1 MFLELK
7 CDYSGLWVANPKQLS
22 HKNQVSQ
29 MASLF
34 GSQSKEDHSPFNPL
48 LLAKEKFTRNIR
60 NITKRLPNCLIRYQA
75 ILNEN
80 LITKNAARKKTIT
93 HCLVLYRYQAKV
105 TYLDLY
111 QEKQPTTLVIFQIA
125 QKVLWYQAI
134 PHKETFITTEIY
146 QIIPN
151 QRDSPNILYN
161 ILIIIL
167 NAKRNSHF
175 KWLLFIKS
183 AVSEF

>member
-111 QEKQPTTLVIFQIA
+111 QEKQPTTLVIFQTA
-125 QKVLWYQAI
+125 QKRVLSVSSNPTQGNFYN
-134 PHKETFITTEIY
+134 Y
-146 QIIPN
+146 GNLPN
-151 QRDSPNILYN
+151 YSKPERFSKYT
-161 ILIIIL
+161 
-167 NAKRNSHF
+167 
-175 KWLLFIKS
+175 
-183 AVSEF
+183 V